1 MRMRTLTRS
10 LAVGL
15 AAFGLAAAG
24 TTAASA
30 CGGDEYNWVNKDV
43 HKNWTSVNVSDD
55 DHIINDSVIFKF
67 GPMQND

>member
-1 MRMRTLTRS
+1 MRTLTRS

-15 AAFGLAAAG
+15 ATLGLAAAG

-30 CGGDEYNWVNKDV
+30 CGGHEHNSV
-43 HKNWTSVNVSDD
+43 HKHVHNKWTSVKVSDD

-67 GPMQND
+67 GPMQNG